1 MWISLCKSPY
11 IAAYRVKS
19 FCAVSKLVDN
29 LNDSDSH
36 LGR

>member
-1 MWISLCKSPY
+1 MWISLWISAY

-19 FCAVSKLVDN
+19 FCAVDNFVNN
-29 LNDSDSH
+29 LNDSGSH

>member
-1 MWISLCKSPY
+1 MWISLWISPY

-19 FCAVSKLVDN
+19 FCAVNKLVDN
-29 LNDSDSH
+29 LNDSGSH

>member
-1 MWISLCKSPY
+1 MWISLWISAY

-19 FCAVSKLVDN
+19 FCAVIKSVDN

-36 LGR
+36 